1 MSLSIPSI
9 EDVIKEK
16 PLSDL
21 LLGIRELLKRHQHQ
35 LIVTVDEKNG
45 KVSGIE
51 ITARIQT

>member
-35 LIVTVDEKNG
+35 LIITVDEKNG
-45 KVSGIE
+45 KMNGIE